1 MYIYTIVLV
10 LCRNPAV
17 SGKIL
22 STKEREREER
32 DDLLTH
38 WFLISYKIRR
48 HIFFREIEIYS
59 CIFQVFNIF
68 FSEKACKGNL
78 NKDFLQF
85 FSNHTTK
92 HILEKLFGAV
102 CQLPLF
108 CHFFHS
114 KNRKNEIFLE
124 DLVEPADC
132 LLVEVK
138 VKSHILTL
146 KLFPGII
153 LIFLILFFVN
163 YCSNVT
169 SNFKGLPTGAIF

>member
-22 STKEREREER
+22 STKERERGAR
-32 DDLLTH
+32 WPPNTLVPN
-38 WFLISYKIRR
+38 FLQNTETCFFFSWNWN
-48 HIFFREIEIYS
+48 IFIIHV

-68 FSEKACKGNL
+68 FWKKLVKATWTRIL
-78 NKDFLQF
+78 FIFLKSYHQAYF
-85 FSNHTTK
+85 RKNIWSCVPVT
-92 HILEKLFGAV
+92 II
-102 CQLPLF
+102 LPL
-108 CHFFHS
+108 FHS

-138 VKSHILTL
+138 VKSHFDFKT
-146 KLFPGII
+146 FSRHHTN
-153 LIFLILFFVN
+153 FF
-163 YCSNVT
+163 
-169 SNFKGLPTGAIF
+169 